1 MPLRNDEI
9 QEVIGLIKQ
18 ELLAAG
24 LVKVQPPQVKSEPLP
39 TPEPVIEPEPDLDE
53 G

>member
-1 MPLRNDEI
+1 MPLREDEI

-24 LVKVQPPQVKSEPLP
+24 LVKVQPPQVTPDPLP
-39 TPEPVIEPEPDLDE
+39 TPEPVVEPEPEPDE